1 MKAAYLQ
8 ALNVER
14 AARRACVLVTDLAQG
29 AQRLVLADQIAADPL
44 HEEID
49 TALRMGKSGMVEHGT
64 GRFFLTV
71 QAPPLRIVVVGAVH
85 VSQALASMA
94 HLLGHRVI
102 VVDPRT
108 AFASKERFPDADLMA
123 QWPDEALPVVGIDR
137 YTAFVALTH
146 DPKIDDPGLAAAL
159 QSDCFYV
166 GALGS
171 RKTHAKRLDR
181 LATAGFGP
189 HQLARIHAPIGL
201 DIGAVSPAEIALSIM
216 AEITAAQRKKPER
229 PTGS

>member
-44 HEEID
+44 HEQID

-64 GRFFLTV
+64 DRFFLTV

-108 AFASKERFPDADLMA
+108 AFASEERFPDAEIHRF
-123 QWPDEALPVVGIDR
+123 PDCGHYILEDATEEVVPLIS
-137 YTAFVALTH
+137 AF
-146 DPKIDDPGLAAAL
+146 
-159 QSDCFYV
+159 
-166 GALGS
+166 
-171 RKTHAKRLDR
+171 LDR
-181 LATAGFGP
+181 TM
-189 HQLARIHAPIGL
+189 
-201 DIGAVSPAEIALSIM
+201 V
-216 AEITAAQRKKPER
+216 
-229 PTGS
+229 

>member
-1 MKAAYLQ
+1 MKAAFLQ
-8 ALNVER
+8 GMNTER
-14 AARRACVLVTDLAQG
+14 AARRACVLVTDLAHG
-29 AQRLVLADQIAADPL
+29 AQRLVLADAIAADPL
-44 HEEID
+44 HVELE
-49 TALRMGKSGMVEHGT
+49 TALRMGKSGMIEHDT

-108 AFASKERFPDADLMA
+108 AFASKDRFPDADLLA

-146 DPKIDDPGLAAAL
+146 DPKIDDPGLLAAL
-159 QSDCFYV
+159 KSDCFYI

-171 RKTHAKRLDR
+171 RKTHAKRLERLGAAGVSADR
-181 LATAGFGP
+181 
-189 HQLARIHAPIGL
+189 LARIHAPIGL
-201 DIGAVSPAEIALSIM
+201 DIGAVSPAEIALSIL

-229 PTGS
+229 SAGL